1 MTNNDPLAACLSKI
15 NNAEKVS
22 KTEVI
27 VKGISNMK
35 KNVLEILKKHDY
47 ISEIEYKED
56 NKGGE
61 VIIKLQ
67 NLVNNCGAIKPR
79 YNVTVAD
86 IEKFE
91 QRYLPAK
98 SFGILI
104 ISTSQ
109 GIMTNDEAKEKNL
122 GGKLI
127 AYCY

>member
-15 NNAEKVS
+15 DNAEKVS
-22 KTEVI
+22 KNEISVM
-27 VKGISNMK
+27 GISNMK
-35 KNVLEILKKHDY
+35 KNVLEILKKHEYVADV
-47 ISEIEYKED
+47 EYKED
-56 NKGGE
+56 NRGGE
-61 VIIKLQ
+61 IVIKLL
-67 NLVNNCGAIKPR
+67 NLINKCGAIKPR
-79 YNVTVAD
+79 YNVTVSD

-98 SFGILI
+98 GFGFLI

-109 GIMTNDEAKEKNL
+109 GLLTNDEAKEKNL

>member
-1 MTNNDPLAACLSKI
+1 MVNNDPLSACLSKI

-22 KTEVI
+22 KKNVEVS
-27 VKGISNMK
+27 VVSNLIK
-35 KNVLEILKKHDY
+35 SVLEILQKEDY
-47 ISEIEYKED
+47 IEGVDYAEIR
-56 NKGGE
+56 NKISA
-61 VIIKLQ
+61 IIKLKSQ
-67 NLVNNCGAIKPR
+67 INKVGAIKPR
-79 YNVTVAD
+79 FKVTYDD

-98 SFGILI
+98 SFGLLV

-109 GIMTNDEAKEKNL
+109 GLITNADAKSKKI